1 MERLAGVRKKRPRNP
16 ATEGGAA
23 EREGEDM
30 AGSNAVDPQGG
41 PKRRTRRNV
50 NQNLGCVYCWATDA
64 ETGQPCTSRSA
75 EGSNLPYCE
84 RHRRDG
90 DGAIQVLDHPEDHA
104 VGKIV
109 VANIDLP
116 KGYKFVYWGKR
127 CRWRGCKGEDRA
139 MSFRPNGGVIDP
151 TGCEGQQVQF
161 MACPGPSERSNIKCT
176 DVCFGKTYDTSLVGR
191 EIETSE
197 PVKKNHQL
205 LQWYGSKEW
214 FESRGIPRTNV
225 GTEAHPA
232 PQRKKKLKSA
242 TEGGRKRK
250 AKGQLK
256 PEVGTSGQEH
266 VKPEEDVMLQLTPKG
281 LLVASDLLEVGG
293 RPFEVGRPQPKQGS
307 LFSVSPH
314 QPFSPPS
321 QLTPSF
327 LSLLVVVVFV
337 LPVLDSQAGQGEEV
351 CGQSG
356 LPRPWQR
363 GGGPGGPNLPV
374 RPGCGPQPGGGHPR
388 DACPGGD
395 EQAPHEHR
403 DAGVGG
409 VQPAHGKG
417 FLLRLCG
424 PPHGMLH
431 ALTERVEVQ
440 RGLQRPQAAGVPDL
454 GGERDQ
460 DDVQQDPIAIKGSGM
475 EWGGGLLGPP
485 PPDPQII

>member
-1 MERLAGVRKKRPRNP
+1 MEK
-16 ATEGGAA
+16 ATTNIRGRGAP

-30 AGSNAVDPQGG
+30 GGSNAVDPQGG

-84 RHRRDG
+84 RHRRIG
-90 DGAIQVLDHPEDHA
+90 DGAIQVLDHPENHA

-266 VKPEEDVMLQLTPKG
+266 VKPEEDVMVQLTPKG

-307 LFSVSPH
+307 LFFVSPH

-327 LSLLVVVVFV
+327 SLS
-337 LPVLDSQAGQGEEV
+337 AGG
-351 CGQSG
+351 GGIRAASTRFTG
-356 LPRPWQR
+356 WTGR
-363 GGGPGGPNLPV
+363 GGLRSV
-374 RPGCGPQPGGGHPR
+374 RPSPTLAVRRRSWRSQPSSAPWVWTSTRRRASPR
-388 DACPGGD
+388 
-395 EQAPHEHR
+395 
-403 DAGVGG
+403 
-409 VQPAHGKG
+409 
-417 FLLRLCG
+417 RLS
-424 PPHGMLH
+424 
-431 ALTERVEVQ
+431 R
-440 RGLQRPQAAGVPDL
+440 RR
-454 GGERDQ
+454 
-460 DDVQQDPIAIKGSGM
+460 
-475 EWGGGLLGPP
+475 
-485 PPDPQII
+485 